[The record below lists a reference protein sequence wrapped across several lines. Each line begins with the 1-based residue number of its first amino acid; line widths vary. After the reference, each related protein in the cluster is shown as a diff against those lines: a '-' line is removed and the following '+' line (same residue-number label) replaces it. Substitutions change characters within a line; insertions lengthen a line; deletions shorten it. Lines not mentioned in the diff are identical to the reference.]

1 MRFIPC
7 SENDRREMLADIGA
21 ASIDHLL
28 RGIPAPLRL
37 SRPLALPEALSEAEL
52 QAHLEDLAGQ
62 NRSSKQLASFLGA
75 GAYRHHV
82 PAAVD
87 ALISRSEYFTSYTP
101 YQPEV
106 SQGTL
111 QAIFEYQ
118 TLVCQ
123 LTGMDV
129 ANASLYD
136 GASALAEAVLMA
148 SRAVPSRRRI
158 VMARTVHPEWRRVV
172 DTYLSNLDHD
182 VVEVGYGADGRIDE
196 TELASVCDGAAMVLC
211 VQSPNYLGVVE
222 RLDRLNAVAASA
234 GALAVNAVA
243 EPFSLGMLRAP
254 GDLGA
259 DVVCGE
265 GQAFGNPV
273 SFGGPYLGLYAT
285 REKYLRQM
293 PGRLAGEARD
303 VDGKRG
309 FVLTLSTREQHIR
322 RGKATSNICTN
333 QGLCALAATI
343 HLALLGRRGLGAVA
357 RLNHA
362 RAEYAK
368 KTLTSIAG
376 VRLAFTGPTFNEFV
390 VRVKGDAEALRDRLL
405 SRGILAGHPLGAFG
419 PGFGDALLVCVT
431 ELTTRVQIDAL
442 AAAIG
447 DTAR

>member
-1 MRFIPC
+1 
-7 SENDRREMLADIGA
+7 MLADIGA
-21 ASIDHLL
+21 PSLDHLL
-28 RGIPAPLRL
+28 RGIPAELRL
-37 SRPLALPEALSEAEL
+37 RRPLSLPEALSEAEL
-52 QAHLEDLAGQ
+52 QAHLEALAGQ
-62 NRSSKQLASFLGA
+62 NRSTNQLASFLGA

-87 ALISRSEYFTSYTP
+87 ALISRSEFFTSYTP

-118 TLVCQ
+118 TMVCQ

-136 GASALAEAVLMA
+136 GSSSLAEAVLMA
-148 SRAVPSRRRI
+148 SRVHSDRRRI

-182 VVEVGYGADGRIDE
+182 VVEVGYGPDGRLDE
-196 TELASVCDGAAMVLC
+196 RELAEVCGGTAMVLC
-211 VQSPNYLGVVE
+211 LQSPNYFGVIE
-222 RLDRLNAVAASA
+222 RIDRASAVARAA
-234 GALAVNAVA
+234 GALLVTAVA

-285 REKYLRQM
+285 RDKYLRQM
-293 PGRLAGEARD
+293 PGRLAGEAYD

-343 HLALLGRRGLGAVA
+343 HLALLGRRGLAAVA

-368 KTLTSIAG
+368 KALAAAG
-376 VRLAFTGPTFNEFV
+376 ARLAFTGPTFNEFV
-390 VRVKGDAEALRDRLL
+390 VRVKGDAEAVRDRLL
-405 SRGILAGHPLGAFG
+405 ERGILAGHPLGGFG
-419 PGFGDALLVCVT
+419 PGFGDALAVCTT
-431 ELTTRVQIDAL
+431 ELTNRAQIDAL
-442 AAAIG
+442 AKAIG
-447 DTAR
+447 GAA

>member
-1 MRFIPC
+1 
-7 SENDRREMLADIGA
+7 
-21 ASIDHLL
+21 
-28 RGIPAPLRL
+28 
-37 SRPLALPEALSEAEL
+37 
-52 QAHLEDLAGQ
+52 
-62 NRSSKQLASFLGA
+62 
-75 GAYRHHV
+75 
-82 PAAVD
+82 
-87 ALISRSEYFTSYTP
+87 
-101 YQPEV
+101 V

-111 QAIFEYQ
+111 QSIYEDQ

-136 GASALAEAVLMA
+136 GASSLAEAVLMA
-148 SRAVPSRRRI
+148 SRVHPERRRI
-158 VMARTVHPEWRRVV
+158 VMARTVHPDWRRVV

-182 VVEVGYGADGRIDE
+182 VIEVGYGPDGRLDE
-196 TELASVCDGAAMVLC
+196 DELARVCDATTIVVC
-211 VQSPNYLGVVE
+211 VQSPNYFGVVE
-222 RLDRLNAVAASA
+222 KIDRVSAAA
-234 GALAVNAVA
+234 RGVGALMVTGVA

-273 SFGGPYLGLYAT
+273 SFGGPYLGLFAT
-285 REKYLRQM
+285 RENYLRQM

-303 VDGKRG
+303 VDGRRG

-343 HLALLGRRGLGAVA
+343 HLSLLGRRGLATVA

-368 KTLTSIAG
+368 KALAAAG
-376 VRLAFTGPTFNEFV
+376 ARLAFTGPTFNEFV
-390 VRVKGDAEALRDRLL
+390 VRVRGDAAALRDRLL
-405 SRGILAGHPLGAFG
+405 QDGILAGHPLDGFAA
-419 PGFGDALLVCVT
+419 GFGDALAVCVT
-431 ELTTRVQIDAL
+431 ELTGRAQIDAL
-442 AAAIG
+442 AAGVGRA
-447 DTAR
+447 A

>member
-1 MRFIPC
+1 
-7 SENDRREMLADIGA
+7 MLADIGA
-21 ASIDHLL
+21 PSLDHLL
-28 RGIPAPLRL
+28 RGIPEALRL
-37 SRPLALPEALSEAEL
+37 RRPLDLPEALSEAEL
-52 QAHLEDLAGQ
+52 QAHLEAMAGQ
-62 NRSSKQLASFLGA
+62 NRSAKQLASFLGA

-87 ALISRSEYFTSYTP
+87 ALISRSEFFTSYTP

-118 TLVCQ
+118 TMVCQ

-136 GASALAEAVLMA
+136 GASSLAEAVLMA
-148 SRAVPSRRRI
+148 SRVHPERRRI
-158 VMARTVHPEWRRVV
+158 VIARTVHPEWRQVV

-182 VVEVGYGADGRIDE
+182 VVEVGYGPDGRLDE
-196 TELASVCDGAAMVLC
+196 SELASVCDGSAMVLC
-211 VQSPNYLGVVE
+211 LQSPNYFGVVE
-222 RLDRLNAVAASA
+222 KIDRASAVARSV
-234 GALAVNAVA
+234 GALLVTAVA

-285 REKYLRQM
+285 RDKYLRQM
-293 PGRLAGEARD
+293 PGRLAGEAQD

-343 HLALLGRRGLGAVA
+343 HLALLGRRGLASVA

-368 KTLTSIAG
+368 KALAAAG
-376 VRLAFTGPTFNEFV
+376 ARLVFTGPTFNEFV
-390 VRVKGDAEALRDRLL
+390 VRVGGDAEALRDRLL
-405 SRGILAGHPLGAFG
+405 ERGILAGHPLGGFG
-419 PGFGDALLVCVT
+419 PGFGDALAVCVT
-431 ELTTRVQIDAL
+431 EMTTRAQIDAL
-442 AAAIG
+442 ASAVGGKA
-447 DTAR
+447 

>member
-1 MRFIPC
+1 
-7 SENDRREMLADIGA
+7 MLADIGA
-21 ASIDHLL
+21 SSLDHLL
-28 RGIPAPLRL
+28 RGIPADLRL
-37 SRPLALPEALSEAEL
+37 RRPLALPEALSEAEL
-52 QAHLEDLAGQ
+52 QAHLESLAGK
-62 NRSSKQLASFLGA
+62 NRSAKDLASFLGA

-87 ALISRSEYFTSYTP
+87 ALISRSEFFTSYTP

-111 QAIFEYQ
+111 QVIYEYQ

-136 GASALAEAVLMA
+136 GASSLAEAVLMA
-148 SRAVPSRRRI
+148 SRVHPGRRRI
-158 VMARTVHPEWRRVV
+158 VMARSVHPEWRRVV

-182 VVEVGYGADGRIDE
+182 VVEVGFGADGRIDE
-196 TELASVCDGAAMVLC
+196 DDLKRVCDATTMVVC
-211 VQSPNYLGVVE
+211 VQSPNYFGVIE
-222 RLDRLNAVAASA
+222 RIDRASA
-234 GALAVNAVA
+234 AARAADALLVTAVA

-303 VDGKRG
+303 VDGRRG

-343 HLALLGRRGLGAVA
+343 HLALLGRRGLAAVA

-368 KTLTSIAG
+368 KALASAG
-376 VRLAFTGPTFNEFV
+376 APLAFTGPTFNEFV
-390 VRVKGDAEALRDRLL
+390 VRVRGEAEALRDRLL
-405 SRGILAGHPLGAFG
+405 NDGLVAGHPLGGFG
-419 PGFGDALLVCVT
+419 PGFADALAVCTT
-431 ELTTRVQIDAL
+431 ELTSRAQIDAL
-442 AAAIG
+442 AAAVG
-447 DTAR
+447 KASR